1 VDRLLGMEIFV
12 AAVERGSFAAA
23 ARAFQI
29 TPPMVGKHIRALE
42 ERLGARLLTRT
53 TRRQKLTEIGRQYY
67 ERCKQILQDIHSAER
82 GAENMRSAPR
92 GELRICSPVSFGSMR
107 LAPALADY
115 LAQYPQVNVEL
126 VLTDEIVDLV
136 EGQYDAAIR
145 IGNLADSSLV
155 ARRLEPY
162 RMLICAAPSYLSR
175 AGVPQTPADLQ
186 RHACLD
192 YAYWDKGGGWV
203 LGRSGAERTQVPV
216 CRLRSNNGQALR
228 TAALSG
234 AGIVMQ
240 PAVLLADDVA
250 AGRLVPIL
258 SKYLRPPRPMH
269 LVYLRDRHQTPK
281 MTALIEFLLQRFSA
295 PRDIRTRGRAK

>member
-1 VDRLLGMEIFV
+1 MEIFV

-23 ARAFQI
+23 SRAFQI

-82 GAENMRSAPR
+82 AAENMRSEPR

-115 LAQYPQVNVEL
+115 LSKYPQVNVEL
-126 VLTDEIVDLV
+126 QLTDEIVDLV

-145 IGNLADSSLV
+145 IGPLADSSLV
-155 ARRLEPY
+155 ARPLEPY

-186 RHACLD
+186 RHACLG
-192 YAYWDKGGGWV
+192 YTYWD
-203 LGRSGAERTQVPV
+203 
-216 CRLRSNNGQALR
+216 
-228 TAALSG
+228 
-234 AGIVMQ
+234 
-240 PAVLLADDVA
+240 
-250 AGRLVPIL
+250 
-258 SKYLRPPRPMH
+258 
-269 LVYLRDRHQTPK
+269 
-281 MTALIEFLLQRFSA
+281 
-295 PRDIRTRGRAK
+295 